1 MIRSGILRDDP
12 ASTFSDVWYRVA
24 PTRPRLSPHAT
35 ITPQRFGPKTDYV
48 VDDPATA
55 KFYRLSGAAY
65 LFAAMLDGRRTVDD
79 AWQTACARLG
89 DDAPTQKECVD
100 LLAKLQSFGLL
111 LGELPLSPEMVHE
124 RRTRARKSRIQ
135 RRTGKWFFF
144 TIPLINPEP
153 VLHRTAW
160 LCRAV
165 FSKPMGIVFLLVL
178 AAGLFSV
185 LTNIDRMGD
194 PLSNILE
201 PASLALITIT
211 FLVLRGLHE
220 LGHAAA
226 CKAMGG
232 RCTEIGVILI
242 ALILPLPYCDASAAW
257 RFRSL
262 SARVLVSGAGILV
275 EIFIAAVAAVIWANA
290 PAEQALLRT
299 LCFNVM
305 LVASATTLLF
315 NLNPLLRYDGYYIL
329 SDLLGVPNLQ
339 QRSKELWQFFFE
351 RLGFG
356 VRERPPAVRSRGE
369 AWALGVFAALSFP
382 YRIFILFAIVLL
394 ISTQYLT
401 IGIAL
406 AVVAIAIMGVWPIL
420 KLIGYLAGS
429 PKLSGHR
436 ARAVGVSLGALAIGV
451 VALGLVPA
459 PAAVYAAG
467 AVEARRDAPVRVPES
482 GYIDRVLVAP
492 GQAVAL
498 GEPLFELRSPELRA
512 DVRTAEAGVMG
523 ALANLDAAA
532 INSPA
537 AEQIARGRLH
547 VYQATLERLEERA
560 DALTVRAPVA
570 GRFIAEPGTNPPDL
584 VGLYADRGVK
594 LGRVATTDD
603 PIVRA
608 FLADRDHAYAFGT
621 TRPVELHPASAT
633 TTPAEPA
640 SNLRRVAY
648 RVRGDA
654 GRVVPARLLR
664 TAPVGS
670 RDLENP
676 ALATAVGGDV
686 RLDPNDPDQRRTLTP
701 QFLIELEPETANAGV
716 GIGQRAR
723 VRLDLPRAPLAAQW
737 WRRAMQYLE
746 SRQAGE

>member
-1 MIRSGILRDDP
+1 MIRTGLLRDDP

-35 ITPQRFGPKTDYV
+35 ITPQRFGPKTEYV

-65 LFAAMLDGRRTVDD
+65 LFAGMLDGRRTVDE
-79 AWQTACARLG
+79 AWQAACARLG
-89 DDAPTQKECVD
+89 DDAPTQKDCVD
-100 LLAKLQSFGLL
+100 LLGKLQSFGLL
-111 LGELPLSPEMVHE
+111 LGELPLSPEMVEE
-124 RRTRARKSRIQ
+124 RRTRARKNRIQ

-160 LCRAV
+160 LCRAL
-165 FSKPMGIVFLLVL
+165 FSKPMGVLFLLL
-178 AAGLFSV
+178 LGAGVVSV
-185 LTNIDRMGD
+185 LTSIERLGD

-201 PASLALITIT
+201 PASLVLITIT
-211 FLVLRGLHE
+211 FLVLRALHE

-232 RCTEIGVILI
+232 RCTEIGIILI

-262 SARVLVSGAGILV
+262 SARVLVSAAGVLV
-275 EIFIAAVAAVIWANA
+275 ELFIAAIAAIIWANA

-299 LCFNVM
+299 VCFNVM

-329 SDLLGVPNLQ
+329 SDVLGAPNLQ

-356 VRERPPAVRSRGE
+356 VRGRPPAVRSKGE
-369 AWALGVFAALSFP
+369 AWVLGVFAALSFP

-406 AVVAIAIMGVWPIL
+406 AIVAIAIMGVWPLL
-420 KLIGYLAGS
+420 KLVGYLAGS

-436 ARAVGVSLGALAIGV
+436 SRAVGVSLGALALAIVAIGV
-451 VALGLVPA
+451 IPVPT
-459 PAAVYAAG
+459 PVYASG
-467 AVEARRDAPVRVPES
+467 AVEARRDLPVRVAEA
-482 GYIDRVLVAP
+482 GYVDQVLVEP
-492 GQAVAL
+492 GQVVELGQAL
-498 GEPLFELRSPELRA
+498 FVLRSPELA
-512 DVRTAEAGVMG
+512 AELGATEARIAG
-523 ALANLDAAA
+523 ALVNLDRAATE
-532 INSPA
+532 SPA
-537 AEQIARGRLH
+537 AEQIARGRLR
-547 VYQATLERLEERA
+547 VYQGSFERLQERGE
-560 DALTVRAPVA
+560 ALVVRAPVR
-570 GRFIAEPGTNPPDL
+570 GRFIPEPGASTPDL
-584 VGLYADRGVK
+584 VGLFAERGVR

-608 FLADRDHAYAFGT
+608 ILPDRDHAFAFGT
-621 TRPVELHPASAT
+621 TRPL
-633 TTPAEPA
+633 EPGA
-640 SNLRRVAY
+640 DGARDPSSTQLRRVAF

-654 GRVVPARLLR
+654 GRVIPARLLR
-664 TAPVGS
+664 TSPVGS

-676 ALATAVGGDV
+676 ALATLAGGDV
-686 RLDPNDPDQRRTLTP
+686 RLDPNDPEQRRTLTP
-701 QFLIELEPETANAGV
+701 QFLIELEPESASSWP

-723 VRLDLPRAPLAAQW
+723 VRLDLARAPLASQW